1 MLLLVLDSKTLLLME
16 VVDDADEVV
25 LVDSKP
31 PPRLDPEPPPPM
43 GMGLESLR
51 VPLMRDSSS
60 SSKGLTPV
68 KSEDDWVSD
77 PPCRTLRGGAT
88 EVVEPPLGV
97 SLDNSIG
104 GGKPLE
110 VAWKSD
116 KLTIE
121 DVCWDDD
128 DDLGV
133 VLLSRED
140 EEEVGLLSELGMS

>member
-68 KSEDDWVSD
+68 KSEDDWSD

-128 DDLGV
+128 DLGV

>member
-31 PPRLDPEPPPPM
+31 PPRLDPEPPPPPM

-68 KSEDDWVSD
+68 KSEDDVSD

-121 DVCWDDD
+121 DDDD

-140 EEEVGLLSELGMS
+140 EEEEVGLLSELGMS

>member
-1 MLLLVLDSKTLLLME
+1 ME
-16 VVDDADEVV
+16 VVDAADEVV

-31 PPRLDPEPPPPM
+31 PPPRLDPEEPPPM

-68 KSEDDWVSD
+68 KSEDGVSD
-77 PPCRTLRGGAT
+77 PPCRMLRGGAT

-104 GGKPLE
+104 ENKHY
-110 VAWKSD
+110 
-116 KLTIE
+116 
-121 DVCWDDD
+121 
-128 DDLGV
+128 
-133 VLLSRED
+133 
-140 EEEVGLLSELGMS
+140 

>member
-31 PPRLDPEPPPPM
+31 PPRLDPEPPLPPM

-68 KSEDDWVSD
+68 KSEDDVSD

-121 DVCWDDD
+121 DDDD

-140 EEEVGLLSELGMS
+140 EEEEVGLLSELGMS

>member
-68 KSEDDWVSD
+68 KSEDDVSD

-128 DDLGV
+128 DLGV

-140 EEEVGLLSELGMS
+140 EEEEVGLLSELGMS